1 VLFCDEPGGVG
12 GEGLG
17 RDVSEASDPD
27 GVNLAIFE
35 ERVDGGAADG
45 KPSGRLFDGEQGEL
59 NIGRLPVEG
68 VGGAIRWSPVP
79 SSKPGSV
86 DERCSLSGV

>member
-17 RDVSEASDPD
+17 GDAAEASDPD
-27 GVNLAIFE
+27 GVDLAIFE

-45 KPSGRLFDGEQGEL
+45 KPPGRLDTFT
-59 NIGRLPVEG
+59 
-68 VGGAIRWSPVP
+68 S
-79 SSKPGSV
+79 
-86 DERCSLSGV
+86 